1 MMSILMEQLINITDA
16 TFLGHVGE
24 IELGAS
30 AMPWNLLSGRLYAW
44 VRIQYR
50 IASDDCPK
58 KRRTRLPRNR
68 QNIFSR
74 VIVSNGTSPLSL
86 PNGTYRFASHF
97 QKIDQFSRNL
107 PGNYPISGLA

>member
-16 TFLGHVGE
+16 VFLGHVGE

-30 AMPWNLLSGRLYAW
+30 A
-44 VRIQYR
+44 
-50 IASDDCPK
+50 IAGIYYLAVYMLGFGFSIGLQVMIARK
-58 KRRTRLPRNR
+58 TRLPRNR